1 MNRKMTMAKIDWD
14 EYKTYKYERD
24 DKESLDNFEILL
36 EFLRSFYNKT
46 SSFEVFD
53 MLENDPLGKMMLD
66 KREINR
72 PDQLEDYLYRKL
84 SR

>member
-1 MNRKMTMAKIDWD
+1 MTMAKIDWD

-66 KREINR
+66 KREISR
-72 PDQLEDYLYRKL
+72 PDHLEDYLYRKL

>member
-1 MNRKMTMAKIDWD
+1 MTMAKIDWD

-24 DKESLDNFEILL
+24 DKETLDNFEILL

-66 KREINR
+66 KREISR
-72 PDQLEDYLYRKL
+72 PDHLEDYLYRKL

>member
-1 MNRKMTMAKIDWD
+1 MNGVMAMAKINWD

-24 DKESLDNFEILL
+24 DKETLDNFELLL

-66 KREINR
+66 KREISR
-72 PDQLEDYLYRKL
+72 PDELEEYLYRKL

>member
-1 MNRKMTMAKIDWD
+1 MSKINWE
-14 EYKTYKYERD
+14 EYKKFKHERENLD
-24 DKESLDNFEILL
+24 ELDNFEFLL

-53 MLENDPLGKMMLD
+53 ILNEDELGKMMLT
-66 KREINR
+66 KREMTR
-72 PDQLEDYLYRKL
+72 PEDLEKYLYKRL

>member
-66 KREINR
+66 KREISR
-72 PDQLEDYLYRKL
+72 PDHLEDYLYRKL

>member
-1 MNRKMTMAKIDWD
+1 MSKINWE
-14 EYKTYKYERD
+14 EYKKFKHERENLD
-24 DKESLDNFEILL
+24 ELDNFEVLL

-53 MLENDPLGKMMLD
+53 ILNEDELGKMMLT
-66 KREINR
+66 KREMTR
-72 PDQLEDYLYRKL
+72 PEDLEKYLYKRL